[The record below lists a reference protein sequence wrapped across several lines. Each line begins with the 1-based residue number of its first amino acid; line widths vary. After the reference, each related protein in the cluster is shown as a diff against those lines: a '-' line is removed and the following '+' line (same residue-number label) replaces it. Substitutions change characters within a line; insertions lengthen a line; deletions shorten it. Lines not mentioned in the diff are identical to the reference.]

1 MLRAILVFLLAAP
14 LAADPIDDLRATLQ
28 KYPAKS
34 KFVASATFQVTQN
47 AQEKAANAQNG
58 STTFDIESGN
68 AGLEI
73 RVPQTALSAAESE
86 LGAKKRDA
94 KSATPT
100 RTAMAAL
107 ALFDVVDSVDC
118 GAMLL
123 DDLDQATLVSAKPS
137 PLNGTPATLVQVK
150 VKPTIVPTRF
160 VKEPKIELKVWI
172 GTDGVPIAAERNS
185 NFSASVM
192 IISASNVRKE
202 HWDLAVAGDRLYAAK
217 HDEENKVSAVGKS
230 AVTKKSVTLNPKG

>member
-1 MLRAILVFLLAAP
+1 MLKVISLLLLAVP

-68 AGLEI
+68 GGLEI
-73 RVPQTALSAAESE
+73 RVPQAALDAAQSE

-94 KSATPT
+94 KSVTPT

-107 ALFDVVDSVDC
+107 ALFDVLDSVDC

-137 PLNGTPATLVQVK
+137 PLNGTPATLVHVK

-172 GTDGVPIAAERNS
+172 DSNGIPIAAERES

-192 IISASNVRKE
+192 VISASNNRKE
-202 HWDLAVAGDRLYAAK
+202 HWTLAVAGDRLYAAK
-217 HDEENKVSAVGKS
+217 HEEENKVSAVGKS
-230 AVTKKSVTLNPKG
+230 AVTKQSVTITPKG